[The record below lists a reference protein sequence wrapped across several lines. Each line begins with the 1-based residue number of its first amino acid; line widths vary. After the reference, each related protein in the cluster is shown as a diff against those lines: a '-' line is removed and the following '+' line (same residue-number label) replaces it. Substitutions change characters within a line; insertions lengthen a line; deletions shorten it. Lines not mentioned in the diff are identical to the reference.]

1 MVPFPRKKKERP
13 AANPVNRFGRLEPL
27 LQDGIHALLV

>member
-1 MVPFPRKKKERP
+1 MHPVPRKNMELA
-13 AANPVNRFGRLEPL
+13 AANAVNRFGRLEPL